1 MKRIVLLCVAF
12 FTISTIGLSND
23 NRIYDI
29 IKRNDTLLVVCD
41 PEVMNP
47 ISIR

>member
-1 MKRIVLLCVAF
+1 MKSIVLLCVAF

-29 IKRNDTLLVVCD
+29 IKKNDT
-41 PEVMNP
+41 MNP